1 MNHVTRCPNCR
12 TAFKVSDTQLAAH
25 GGKVRCGKC
34 AFVFNARDCLEEAP
48 APAPVVAE
56 AAPALVATPAPA
68 AVAIPAPSPAPVFAP
83 EPEPAPVFV
92 PEAEAA
98 FAPSTEPAFEP
109 DFADPA
115 PAPEVATDAAHPA
128 EPDDEPE
135 PFPVKAERFD
145 LRTETVSTDYA
156 PAEAADDAHLDEF
169 NAAIEAAYRDAL
181 NQIPAQAELIEVHAP
196 GGTTTAP
203 VHHETEPGQPARDT
217 HAVEATAE
225 TEESVSDWL
234 QHAYVPAVAAMAA
247 EAEALDHDPATA
259 PEAVA
264 TVLVHGQQPLAHTA
278 SAPQYQPIHTAED
291 DALLA
296 LPVKRSPLRLLLVP
310 LVLLLLALLLVQVG
324 LRYRNT
330 ISTDFPWLRAP
341 LVSVCGVLGCEMPL
355 PRDATLLRNEYS
367 ELVFVPDRPDLIQ
380 LSASL
385 RNLAP
390 YDQALPSLELT
401 LTNASDEVVAKKVFK
416 ASEYL
421 AANEKKRA
429 SLGVNDELHVFL
441 QLDAGALHSTGY
453 TLNWFYP

>member
-56 AAPALVATPAPA
+56 AAPAITMPAPA
-68 AVAIPAPSPAPVFAP
+68 ALAIPAPAPAPVFAP

-92 PEAEAA
+92 PEAEPAL
-98 FAPSTEPAFEP
+98 APPAEPTVEP
-109 DFADPA
+109 DFAAAA
-115 PAPEVATDAAHPA
+115 PAPQIALEATPQA
-128 EPDDEPE
+128 EPADEAE
-135 PFPVKAERFD
+135 PFPDKAERFD
-145 LRTETVSTDYA
+145 LRTESLSPDHA

-181 NQIPAQAELIEVHAP
+181 DQMPAHAELLAASTSAP
-196 GGTTTAP
+196 PSHSNA
-203 VHHETEPGQPARDT
+203 EADGQPESAARPGADQ
-217 HAVEATAE
+217 AA
-225 TEESVSDWL
+225 EESVSDWL

-264 TVLVHGQQPLAHTA
+264 TVLVHGQPAAALA
-278 SAPQYQPIHTAED
+278 APATNQYQPIHTAED

-296 LPVKRSPLRLLLVP
+296 LPVQRSPLRFLLVP
-310 LVLLLLALLLVQVG
+310 LVLLLLAALLLQLG

-341 LVSVCGVLGCEMPL
+341 LVSVCSVLGCAMPL
-355 PRDATLLRNEYS
+355 PRDANLLRNEYS

-390 YDQALPSLELT
+390 YDQALPALELT
-401 LTNASDEVVAKKVFK
+401 LTNAADEVVAKKVFK

-421 AANEKKRA
+421 AANEKKRSA
-429 SLGVNDELHVFL
+429 VGVNDELHVFL